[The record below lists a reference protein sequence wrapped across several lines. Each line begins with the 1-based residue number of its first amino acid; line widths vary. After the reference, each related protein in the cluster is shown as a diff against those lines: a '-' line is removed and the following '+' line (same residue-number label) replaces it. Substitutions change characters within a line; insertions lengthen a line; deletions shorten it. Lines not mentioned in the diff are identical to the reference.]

1 MSLLSMLMP
10 LLLLSSFLH
19 PLSLKGLSLSLPPSL
34 LLLLQIS
41 TKFGC
46 SYAFA
51 DQECFLH
58 LVFPYS
64 PKLVFLGSLGI
75 VYFNSSS
82 SDGVQNRPM
91 IFVGTVR
98 LNFTYFS
105 VKMKSQ
111 DFSHSS
117 FFSDFYFQSEFC
129 VGLGAGVHLRSWG
142 IQASISAP
150 QHLLQPSATWCQL
163 SPSSL
168 QSFSGSSFPL
178 FQLATKNTLMC

>member
-1 MSLLSMLMP
+1 MHQRWLKHTLQGGHFEGDELPCLCCLCLCHCCDCPPSCTLYLSKVSLCFSL
-10 LLLLSSFLH
+10 F
-19 PLSLKGLSLSLPPSL
+19 LSLSLSLSLPPSL

-105 VKMKSQ
+105 VK
-111 DFSHSS
+111 
-117 FFSDFYFQSEFC
+117 
-129 VGLGAGVHLRSWG
+129 
-142 IQASISAP
+142 
-150 QHLLQPSATWCQL
+150 
-163 SPSSL
+163 
-168 QSFSGSSFPL
+168 
-178 FQLATKNTLMC
+178 